1 MYDQKKVLFL
11 KVLTPLHAGSGT
23 DIRSVDLPIQR
34 EVHTGYPKIESS
46 TIKGCLR
53 DTFEFNDK
61 NKNNNNDHEIINAI
75 FGEEGASELSAAAIA
90 ITDARLLFFPVRSA
104 KGIYA
109 LITCPMVI
117 KRFQNDMESFGV
129 KNKICIPSDAPALAS
144 ENNILSLD
152 NNAGKYSILLDEF
165 RYYIGKSPDFERCCN
180 DLKHYIGLTEDIAER
195 AVLLPD
201 DDFKDFVTHA
211 TSIVTRIKIGNNGV
225 VENKALFT
233 EEYLPEESILYSFI
247 MMSDAKL
254 DSKPDSK
261 EPKYKA
267 PELMGFFSDKLP
279 PVFQIGADATLGKG
293 FVMTYLKGGDTND

>member
-1 MYDQKKVLFL
+1 MYNQKKALFL

-53 DTFEFNDK
+53 DSIKFDDDK
-61 NKNNNNDHEIINAI
+61 TKDDKIKDII
-75 FGEEGASELSAAAIA
+75 FGKEGPIELSAAAIA

-165 RYYIGKSPDFERCCN
+165 RYDIGKSPDFERCCN

-247 MMSDAKL
+247 LMSDAKS
-254 DSKPDSK
+254 DSE
-261 EPKYKA
+261 EPKA
-267 PELMGFFSDKLP
+267 PELMNIFSDKLP

-293 FVMTYLKGGDTND
+293 FVKTYLKGGDTND